1 MIFNT
6 NMFEIWD
13 KNLPFEIFYN
23 DQIFTFFSLLAF
35 FFRLMRS
42 VKKAVSHYSPKAS
55 LNYITTLHY
64 LGLNHSPRRKSSL
77 WTWGNLARSSLSSCS
92 LLSVIKYDGGQ
103 NWSTSSRAISAARRH
118 EWQEHSRQ
126 FENSRGGK
134 EKCILKLQQENG
146 TIAGKSFTHTHWGT
160 PGDDL
165 TPPRPTHTSPPPPP
179 GLCKE
184 KWPLNAT
191 SFLSSFLSASQRNGN
206 SWRRWEIIPPTS
218 CVGFLMFVS
227 KQ

>member
-165 TPPRPTHTSPPPPP
+165 TPPRPTHTSPHPTWTLQ
-179 GLCKE
+179 GKMT
-184 KWPLNAT
+184 AQRH
-191 SFLSSFLSASQRNGN
+191 FLSFFLPFRLAEEWEQLEEMGDNSANLLCRLFDVCQ
-206 SWRRWEIIPPTS
+206 
-218 CVGFLMFVS
+218 
-227 KQ
+227 